1 MKLIDFEI
9 YPKDDGKGHYPGV
22 RGWALDIIK
31 FRRKSL
37 IEVECDEPI
46 YRSWPSIL
54 FQIGPTDLFYYL
66 AWSDSISQSQSGLT
80 LWWLCKEWYSEDGKL
95 NLTISWD
102 ENDPWSLS
110 LTTGLKKTFTAINVI
125 MWTRTTLGGEY
136 CRRRFRNVFY
146 PDT

>member
-37 IEVECDEPI
+37 IEVEFDESI

-54 FQIGPTDLFYYL
+54 FQVGPTDLFYVSFGL
-66 AWSDSISQSQSGLT
+66 IKFNFSIS
-80 LWWLCKEWYSEDGKL
+80 
-95 NLTISWD
+95 I
-102 ENDPWSLS
+102 WSRHY
-110 LTTGLKKTFTAINVI
+110 G
-125 MWTRTTLGGEY
+125 
-136 CRRRFRNVFY
+136 
-146 PDT
+146 D